1 LELNA
6 WFTDQ
11 RQDTNRN
18 GYEQVLVKA
27 ADIDAARELSA
38 ALTEEGYMVYS
49 ALTTLQELNRTFMI
63 IQAVFGGIGAVAL
76 LVAAF
81 GISNTMIMAIYE
93 RTREIGLMKAVG
105 ANNADVMAV
114 FLGEASAIG
123 FIGGLG
129 GVGVGLLLSRVAGLL
144 IQNYMSSA
152 DEGGM
157 LTTVIYTPAWLP
169 IFAVLFATLVG
180 MISGVYPALRATR
193 LDPIAALRAE

>member
-1 LELNA
+1 MELNA

>member
-1 LELNA
+1 
-6 WFTDQ
+6 
-11 RQDTNRN
+11 
-18 GYEQVLVKA
+18 
-27 ADIDAARELSA
+27 
-38 ALTEEGYMVYS
+38 
-49 ALTTLQELNRTFMI
+49 
-63 IQAVFGGIGAVAL
+63 
-76 LVAAF
+76 
-81 GISNTMIMAIYE
+81 MAIYE